1 MGSAELYISGP
12 SLQTQAASL
21 WRNQGVKVMFF
32 PSMPPILS
40 FEIKKKFKTWS
51 VVWACLSLLS
61 LWRYHKELLS
71 SSCR

>member
-32 PSMPPILS
+32 QSMPPILS
-40 FEIKKKFKTWS
+40 FEIKKKNLKPGVWS
-51 VVWACLSLLS
+51 GPACLCFLCGDII
-61 LWRYHKELLS
+61 K
-71 SSCR
+71 SC